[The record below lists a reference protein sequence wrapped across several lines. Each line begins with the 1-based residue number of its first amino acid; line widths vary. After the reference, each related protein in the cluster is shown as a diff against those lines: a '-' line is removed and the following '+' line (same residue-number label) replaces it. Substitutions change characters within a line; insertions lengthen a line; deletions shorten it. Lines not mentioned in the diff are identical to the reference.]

1 MFSVAEGSIFGERN
15 PVQSVAAYT
24 EGGLQN
30 QWHRAGIHFVDT
42 GLRPQTFMS
51 QAWDEHG
58 YLTGKLQAYH
68 RNIYFPC

>member
-42 GLRPQTFMS
+42 GLRPQTFMP
-51 QAWDEHG
+51 QAWEEQG
-58 YLTGKLQAYH
+58 
-68 RNIYFPC
+68 